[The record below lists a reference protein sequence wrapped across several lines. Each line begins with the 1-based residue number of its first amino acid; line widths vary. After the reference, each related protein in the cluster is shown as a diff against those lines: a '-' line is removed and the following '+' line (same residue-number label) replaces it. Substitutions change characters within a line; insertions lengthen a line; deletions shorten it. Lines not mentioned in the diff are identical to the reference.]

1 MPPSGIQPFPNLP
14 VFRFHY
20 PNLTPCPHRA
30 GVPTANR
37 NQGKGQEDQ
46 GDDRIAN
53 PHFPSQCLAPE
64 PTSPIHCSTFSHADQ
79 EPRLGVLFNSIGPA
93 SHRPHPQ
100 WLLAVR
106 LLVITSSTAQNFE
119 INARYGPMRRVTMT
133 TFLLLVTWLA
143 YGQPPSDYQVPFSS
157 NEACEAARLQL
168 IKDAE
173 RIGQAMIERATAQ
186 DRQIGGNNK
195 TALLMA
201 AISNAPYV
209 SAVCVQTS
217 AS

>member
-1 MPPSGIQPFPNLP
+1 M
-14 VFRFHY
+14 
-20 PNLTPCPHRA
+20 PCPRA
-30 GVPTANR
+30 QVAN
-37 NQGKGQEDQ
+37 
-46 GDDRIAN
+46 
-53 PHFPSQCLAPE
+53 S
-64 PTSPIHCSTFSHADQ
+64 
-79 EPRLGVLFNSIGPA
+79 LFNLLACGPRA
-93 SHRPHPQ
+93 KAWGPLQLNRPCKSSAPST
-100 WLLAVR
+100 WPLAVR

-133 TFLLLVTWLA
+133 TVLLLVTWLA

-173 RIGQAMIERATAQ
+173 RIGQSMIERATAQ